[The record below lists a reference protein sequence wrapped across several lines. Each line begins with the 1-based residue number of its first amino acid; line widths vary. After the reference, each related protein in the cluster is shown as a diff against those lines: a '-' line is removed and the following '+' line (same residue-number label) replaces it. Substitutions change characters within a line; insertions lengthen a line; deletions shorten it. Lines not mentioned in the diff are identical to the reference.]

1 VSDFSSPE
9 RAVPPEPAEAF
20 TARFARNAAWMLAA
34 QIVVKIA
41 SFVFFVVV
49 ARGLGTEEFGYF
61 SFVISFVP
69 LFLMFG
75 MWGLDT
81 VVVGEIARHR
91 DDASRLFFSGF
102 LIRAVLGALALL
114 VAAILAPLF
123 IEGGEAYLALLVVGP
138 ALFVDE
144 LSGFVGTAFKAFEE
158 MRTFSVVLMTNRV
171 VSTALALVALALGGE
186 LVAICVVYLIGS
198 LAAFAVAWLLF
209 RRRFPNSSARDFDRN
224 LAFDLLRRGTPL
236 GIAGVLNM
244 AVFRIDSVL
253 LQVLRGPIAVAMYS
267 VAYRFLESFLFVA
280 WTMTTVVFPR
290 IARSGATGVTSRTH
304 EFTMALI
311 VSFYLPLAVGSLFA
325 GEWIV
330 VTLFS
335 ERYREAADALPALT
349 AAGVFY
355 GIAYLSRVSAIG
367 LGSGRAVAWI
377 AVAALIL
384 NVGLNLVVIPEY
396 GFTGAATVTLV
407 TEVFEAL
414 ILFAVFRRAT
424 RDHSVSPVMLVPV
437 VAAGTM
443 ALVLWSTG
451 LRDGAAVAVGAIVYA
466 AGLVVAARVL
476 APDAFERMRGLLRR
490 RGLEP
495 PDARS
500 SREPGSS

>member
-1 VSDFSSPE
+1 
-9 RAVPPEPAEAF
+9 
-20 TARFARNAAWMLAA
+20 MLAA
-34 QIVVKIA
+34 QVVVKVA

-49 ARGLGTEEFGYF
+49 ARGIGTEEFGYF

-75 MWGLDT
+75 MWGLET
-81 VVVGEIARHR
+81 VVVGEISRNR
-91 DDASRLFFSGF
+91 GDASRLFFSGF
-102 LIRAVLGALALL
+102 LMRAVLGGLAL
-114 VAAILAPLF
+114 VMAAVLAPLF

-144 LSGFVGTAFKAFEE
+144 MAGSVGTVFKAFEE
-158 MRTFSVVLMTNRV
+158 MRVFAVVLMTNRV
-171 VSTALALVALALGGE
+171 ASTVLALVALALGGE
-186 LVAICVVYLIGS
+186 LAAICVMYLIGS
-198 LAAFAVAWLLF
+198 VAAFTVAWLLF
-209 RRRFPNSSARDFDRN
+209 RRRFPTLSPRDFDRS

-290 IARSGATGVTSRTH
+290 IARAGATGVSSRTH

-325 GEWIV
+325 GDWIV

-377 AVAALIL
+377 AAAALII
-384 NVGLNLVVIPEY
+384 NVCLNLAVIPEY
-396 GFTGAATVTLV
+396 GFTGAATVTLI
-407 TEVFEAL
+407 TEIFEAAL
-414 ILFAVFRRAT
+414 LFALFRRVAKD
-424 RDHSVSPVMLVPV
+424 RGVSRVVLVPV

-451 LRDGAAVAVGAIVYA
+451 LRDGGAVAVGAAVYA
-466 AGLVVAARVL
+466 LALVGAARVL
-476 APDAFERMRGLLRR
+476 APGALERALTLVR
-490 RGLEP
+490 RGRSGPGETP
-495 PDARS
+495 AADA
-500 SREPGSS
+500 SRTSP